1 MSERAATVA
10 RERAVAPRLHRGPM
24 ALAYDR
30 ALALPW
36 TLVALAAITAV
47 GATVRLVNFNAVGYN
62 SDEAVYAGQGASIAH
77 DQVLAPYFPVFRAHP
92 LLFQSVVSVGYQFGW
107 GDWWGRF
114 ASVLFGL
121 ATVLL
126 VFELGRLVYGAR
138 TGLIAAAILALMPYH
153 VAVTRQVLLDGP
165 QTFFLTLT
173 LYLLARYG
181 TSRSTVWLYAA
192 GSALGLSVLAKEPAI
207 LFCGGVYAFFAL
219 APQVGIRVRHFLGA
233 VVLMA
238 LTIIPFPLA
247 IALSGRPKSGG
258 NFLAWQL
265 FRRPNHSLLFYPTV
279 VPLAIGL
286 GVVLAA
292 VAALVLTRYHRSW
305 TWRETLLVCWIVVP
319 AAFFELWPVKGF
331 QYLLP
336 MAPAVALL
344 AARLF
349 TLPQPLPLYRP
360 ALLRRVPIG
369 ALRSAVLV
377 ALLATLA
384 WPAVAI
390 TQPSE
395 RETFLAGSGGVPGG
409 REMGAWIR
417 TNVPEGATM
426 LAIGPSMANIVEF
439 YGHRRAYGLSVSSN
453 PLRRNPSYE
462 PVGNPNRR
470 ISQSDIQYLVWDAY
484 SAARTRFFARQLS
497 TYAST
502 FHGRAVYT
510 FTVTVGHG
518 GRRVAVP
525 VIRIYEVRPK

>member
-1 MSERAATVA
+1 MTERAATVA
-10 RERAVAPRLHRGPM
+10 RSDGAVAARLHRGPL

-30 ALALPW
+30 ALTLPW
-36 TLVALAAITAV
+36 TVVSLVAITAV
-47 GATVRLVNFNAVGYN
+47 GAGVRLLNFNAVGYN

-92 LLFQSVVSVGYQFGW
+92 LLFQSVVSIGYQFGW

-126 VFELGRLVYGAR
+126 VFELGRVVYGAR
-138 TGLIAAAILALMPYH
+138 TGLIAAAILSVMPYH

-181 TSRSTVWLYAA
+181 VSRRAVWLYAA

-207 LFCGGVYAFFAL
+207 LFCAGVYAFFAL
-219 APQVGIRVRHFLGA
+219 APQVGIKVRHFLGA
-233 VVLMA
+233 GLLMA
-238 LTIIPFPLA
+238 LTIVPFPLA

-279 VPLAIGL
+279 VPVAIGL
-286 GVVLAA
+286 AVVAAA
-292 VAALVLTRYHRSW
+292 VAALVLTRYHRLW
-305 TWRETLLVCWIVVP
+305 TWRETLLACWIIVP

-336 MAPAVALL
+336 VAPAIALL
-344 AARLF
+344 GARLF
-349 TLPQPLPLYRP
+349 TIPSPLLSRP
-360 ALLRRVPIG
+360 ALLHRMPAGAARV
-369 ALRSAVLV
+369 AVLAV
-377 ALLATLA
+377 LLATLA
-384 WPAVAI
+384 WPTAAI
-390 TQPSE
+390 TQPSQ
-395 RETFLAGSGGVPGG
+395 RATFLAGSGGVPGG

-439 YGHRRAYGLSVSSN
+439 YGHRKAYGLSVSSN

-462 PVGNPNRR
+462 PVGNANRR
-470 ISQSDIQYLVWDAY
+470 ISQSDIQYLVWDSY
-484 SAARTRFFARQLS
+484 SASRTKFFARQLA

-510 FTVTVGHG
+510 FTVRSAG
-518 GRRVAVP
+518 VAVP
-525 VIRIYEVRPK
+525 TIRIYEVRPK